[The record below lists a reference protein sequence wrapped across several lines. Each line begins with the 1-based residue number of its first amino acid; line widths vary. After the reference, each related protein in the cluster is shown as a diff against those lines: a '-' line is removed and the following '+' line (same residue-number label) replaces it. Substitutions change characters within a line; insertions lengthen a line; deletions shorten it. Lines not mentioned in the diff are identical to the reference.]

1 MESLNAVILERI
13 RMGTNLVL
21 TALILTIVSLV
32 ICSGYKEVASDPLDT
47 NIIKC
52 PSCKEM
58 NQISGLDCVLSQTV
72 FVKPSLI
79 VVIHFLIV

>member
-1 MESLNAVILERI
+1 
-13 RMGTNLVL
+13 MGTNLVL

-32 ICSGYKEVASDPLDT
+32 ICAGSKEVASGSLDT

-52 PSCKEM
+52 PSCEEM
-58 NQISGLDCVLSQTV
+58 NHISGLDCVPSQTV